1 MHINFE
7 IKKTHYIMKI
17 YQRILLVVFLV
28 PLFTTAV
35 MGREFVGD
43 KQKQSKT
50 VKASTAGCSAAAAYL
65 FLDVNNVRCRVNT
78 GGDMWWDLGAG
89 VGSQYYIP
97 ANTTKT
103 SLFAGSLWIGGVDV
117 NDQLKIA
124 ALRFRQVG
132 NDYWTG
138 PLTIDGTASIDAEV
152 CAEYDKFFPM
162 TRAMVDQFIGYNA
175 STNKADEYPG
185 YSVPDAIK
193 DWPAH
198 GDASKHQSNYLAP
211 FYDMNGNGVYEWE
224 DGDYPYYDIPNEL
237 CHSDIQTK
245 EGEEGI
251 VIGGILA
258 DQVLKGDETL
268 WWVFNDKG
276 NYHSESKGQSIG
288 LEIRAQAFGF
298 ATNDEINNMTFY
310 SYEIINRSTFE
321 LADTYFAPWTDAD
334 LGYAQDDY
342 VGCDVER
349 GMGYCYNGKAID
361 GSGEIE
367 AYGDQPPAVGI
378 DFFQGP
384 YLDPDGYDNPSFKG
398 DGILGPSF
406 AGDCSI
412 VNFDSTVIQ
421 MTYGKEGE
429 TKTANFLVNAA
440 AINGVNF
447 GNGIEDDERF
457 GMRRFLYHNND
468 GSVRGDP
475 STAPQ
480 YYNYLRGYWKDGSPM
495 NYGGTAYPGD
505 PGTVG
510 PQCDFMFPG
519 DSDPCNWGTG
529 GAPPNGGYN
538 QNGLYWNEV
547 TAGNNPFDR
556 RFMQSAGPFTLMPG
570 AVNYITFG
578 VPWAKAISGGAW
590 ASVELLRVVDDK
602 CQALFDNCFKVLDG
616 PDAPDLTIQ
625 ELENELVIYVTNK
638 KLSNNYKEGYN
649 EQDITIKT
657 GDPYYR
663 FEGYQVFQL
672 KNADVTAES
681 LYDPDQ
687 ARLVF
692 QCDIKNGV
700 TKLVNH
706 VSNQAIG
713 FSVPQIMVQGGDEG
727 IKHTFRIN
735 EDQFASGQRALV
747 NHKQYYYMAVA
758 YAHNEYKP
766 YTVEPTGL
774 DGQKKPYLAGRK
786 NIKVY
791 TGIPHMTIN
800 GLVTQANFGDGPVI
814 TRVEGQGNGGVS
826 LEFSQATIDEILSK
840 PMADP
845 IANPY
850 GSADYPIS
858 YKPTYTKGH
867 GPLDIE
873 VIDPLSVKSGK
884 FSLKL
889 IDNEEVDG
897 VITHANW
904 KIWDQYGNTYYSD
917 TTISVDNEQLL
928 LDLGISVQVY
938 NVGQP
943 GDSLAV
949 RNGLIES
956 EIVYADSSR
965 PWIAGVYDNNVPSS
979 PQNWI
984 RAGTYYEG
992 EGGNSSLNDWG
1003 APENPVDPNEYYE
1016 KVINGMWSPYSL
1028 VAYSDQS
1035 DKIGPAIDNTSKNYC
1050 PIKKTASV
1058 DIVLTPDQTKWS
1070 RAIVIEMCPDAKLSE
1085 GGAKRFEIR
1094 KGLSVNKDGTKAT
1107 LGAGASENIND
1118 PNFISETGFGW
1129 FPGYAINLETGERLN
1144 IAFGEDSWLSGHNGR
1159 DMKWNPTSSIFE
1171 NNNPV
1176 FGGKHYVYV
1185 LQHTEVKIGDSIY
1198 KFEAYDGCRSF
1209 YNVMNRQPQIV
1220 TSKAAFA
1227 SSMWVGMPIMD
1238 RLNRDNWLSNDVRF
1252 RLRVS
1257 KPYNRYYSMP
1267 LEDGVVAS
1275 ENDHFPLYNFDL
1287 TGMEPSL
1294 GDPVKTQTDLD
1305 KVNIVPNPYYAY
1317 SSYETSTLDNRVKIT
1332 NLPRKCVVTIYN
1344 ISGTLIRQFSKDDPT
1359 VSIDWDLKNFAG
1371 IPIAGGVY
1379 IMHIKSDDGERIVK
1393 WFGAL
1398 RPVDLNTF

>member
-1 MHINFE
+1 MQTKIE
-7 IKKTHYIMKI
+7 IKKMKYNMKI

-28 PLFTTAV
+28 PLFHTAV
-35 MGREFVGD
+35 FGREFIGD

-65 FLDVNNVRCRVNT
+65 FLDINNVRCRVNT

-89 VGSQYYIP
+89 VGAQYYIP
-97 ANTTKT
+97 ANSTKT

-117 NDQLKIA
+117 NDQLKMA

-138 PLTIDGTASIDAEV
+138 PLTVDGTASIDAET

-162 TRAMVDQFIGYNA
+162 TRAEVDEFIGYNN

-185 YSVPDAIK
+185 YVVPESIK
-193 DWPAH
+193 NWPAH
-198 GDASKHQSNYLAP
+198 GDAAKFQSNYLAP
-211 FYDMNGNGVYEWE
+211 FYDINGNGVYEWE
-224 DGDYPYYDIPNEL
+224 EGDYPYYDIPNEL

-258 DQVLKGDETL
+258 DQVLKGDKTF

-288 LEIRAQAFGF
+288 LEIRAQSFGF

-321 LADTYFAPWTDAD
+321 LAGTYFSPWTDAD

-361 GSGEIE
+361 GSGEKN

-384 YLDPDGYDNPSFKG
+384 YLDPDGYDNPSYRG
-398 DGILGPSF
+398 EGILGPSF
-406 AGDCSI
+406 NGDCSI
-412 VNFDSTVIQ
+412 VSFDSTVIQ
-421 MTYGKEGE
+421 MTYGKAGE
-429 TKTANFLVNAA
+429 TKTGSFMVNSA

-447 GNGIEDDERF
+447 GNGIKDDERF

-529 GAPPNGGYN
+529 GTPPNGGYN

-578 VPWAKAISGGAW
+578 IPWAKAISGGPT
-590 ASVELLRVVDDK
+590 ASVALLRVVDDK

-616 PDAPDLTIQ
+616 PDAPDMTIQ
-625 ELENELVIYVTNK
+625 ELDRELILYITNK
-638 KLSNNYKEGYN
+638 KISNNYKEGYK
-649 EQDITIKT
+649 EMDITIKG
-657 GDPYYR
+657 GDSLYR
-663 FEGYQVFQL
+663 FEGYQVYQL

-681 LYDPDQ
+681 LYDADN
-687 ARLVF
+687 ARLAF

-706 VSNQAIG
+706 VVNQAIG
-713 FSVPQIMVQGGDEG
+713 FSVPQIMVEGGDQG
-727 IKHTFRIN
+727 VNHTFRIT
-735 EDQFASGQRALV
+735 EDLFASGDRRIV
-747 NHKQYYYMAVA
+747 NHKQYYFMAVA
-758 YAHNEYKP
+758 YSFNQYKE
-766 YTVEPTGL
+766 YTVDPLGL

-791 TGIPHMTIN
+791 TGIPHITVNGTIP
-800 GLVTQANFGDGPVI
+800 QANFGDGPVI
-814 TRVEGQGNGGVS
+814 TRIEGQGNGGVS
-826 LEFSQATIDEILSK
+826 LEFSKATVDEILSK

-845 IANPY
+845 VTNPC
-850 GSADYPIS
+850 GSPDYPIA
-858 YKPTYTKGH
+858 YHPVYEKGH
-867 GPLDIE
+867 GPLNIQ
-873 VIDPLSVKSGK
+873 VIDPLSVTPGK
-884 FSLKL
+884 FTLQFINNVETEGLLTS
-889 IDNEEVDG
+889 
-897 VITHANW
+897 ASW
-904 KIWDQYGNTYYSD
+904 KMWDESGNFYRSD
-917 TTISVDNEQLL
+917 TTIVINNEQLL
-928 LDLGISVQVY
+928 LDLGISMQVY
-938 NVGQP
+938 NARGP
-943 GDSLAV
+943 GDSLANN
-949 RNGLIES
+949 NGFIES
-956 EIVYADSSR
+956 ELIYADSSR
-965 PWIAGVYDNNVPSS
+965 RWISGIYDNDVPTS

-984 RAGTYYEG
+984 RSGTYYEG

-1003 APENPVDPNEYYE
+1003 APGNPVDANGYYE
-1016 KVINGMWSPYSL
+1016 QVIEGMWAPYAL
-1028 VAYSDQS
+1028 TAYSEQS
-1035 DKIGPAIDNTSKNYC
+1035 GKIGPAIDNTSKNLC
-1050 PIKKTASV
+1050 LISKTASV
-1058 DIVLTPDQTKWS
+1058 DIVLTPDKSKWS
-1070 RAIVIEMCPDAKLSE
+1070 RAIVLEMCPDEKLSQ

-1094 KGLSVNKDGTKAT
+1094 KGMSLNKDDIAAT
-1107 LGAGASENIND
+1107 PGSGSSDNVND

-1129 FPGYAINLETGERLN
+1129 FPGYAINVETGERLN

-1159 DMKWNPTSSIFE
+1159 DMKWNPTSTIFE
-1171 NNNPV
+1171 NQQPV
-1176 FGGKHYVYV
+1176 FAGKHYVYV
-1185 LQHTEVKIGDSIY
+1185 LQHTTVKVGDSTY
-1198 KFEAYDGCRSF
+1198 SFEAYDGCRSY
-1209 YNVMNRQPQIV
+1209 YNVLNREPKIV
-1220 TSKAAFA
+1220 TIKAAYA
-1227 SSMWVGMPIMD
+1227 STMWVGMPIMD
-1238 RLNRDNWLSNDVRF
+1238 RTYASRWMDNDVRF

-1257 KPYNRYYSMP
+1257 KPYNRYYS
-1267 LEDGVVAS
+1267 ESIAEGVVTTF
-1275 ENDHFPLYNFDL
+1275 NDHFPLYTFELN
-1287 TGMEPSL
+1287 GMQPSEK
-1294 GDPVKTQTDLD
+1294 DPVKVQTDLD

-1317 SSYETSTLDNRVKIT
+1317 SSYETSGLDNRVKIT

-1344 ISGTLIRQFSKDDPT
+1344 LSGTLVRQFTKDDPT

-1379 IMHIKSDDGERIVK
+1379 IMHVKSDDGERIVK
-1393 WFGAL
+1393 WFGAM